1 MTTNR
6 LAYRIDAT
14 NPGSD
19 LAAETAAAMASA
31 SVVFLQS
38 NPAYSNELLEHAKQ
52 VIVINLVIYFEPICT
67 FFICQKF
74 KKMHCLIVSA
84 LTKKY

>member
-31 SVVFLQS
+31 SVVFRQS
-38 NPAYSNELLEHAKQ
+38 DPAYSNELLEHAKQ

-67 FFICQKF
+67 FFICQKV